1 MRKLKYFTVLMLVG
15 LLTLTGCSFGKK
27 LDAEGRLEKALTK
40 LAKADSFT
48 AKVSVEGEI
57 EGVEGKASLLLKVA
71 KDDDNYNLYL
81 SLEAEADELDDDIS
95 ISAYVLSSKK
105 KIDLYLGDDYDWSHV
120 KISNDDIEDS
130 FGLDVS
136 DYSSGVDEKDI
147 KDAIKDFKK
156 IKEGK
161 TRNGITEI
169 IATIDADDFEA
180 YGLED
185 DIDIIFLVDKS
196 NNLTGIKFDIPDLDD
211 VDIEVEIKKINETK
225 VKVPSDVKEDAEEIE
240 IEDLLYSLL
249 DMTGL
254 GEDEYDYDDDDDD
267 YDYDSNDYTTDEIFH
282 DILLSAS
289 IETCSD
295 GDFVVDF
302 KNYKDE
308 LLLYDSYYDIKR
320 IEDGELTLT
329 KDADEYYCKVTV
341 SRPFVIDGKKCEV
354 TDMEYNRGE
363 CK

>member
-48 AKVSVEGEI
+48 AKLSVEGEI
-57 EGVEGKASLLLKVA
+57 EGVEGKASLLLKAA
-71 KDDDNYNLYL
+71 KDDDYYNLYL

-95 ISAYVLSSKK
+95 ISAYILSSKK
-105 KIDLYLGDDYDWSHV
+105 KIDLYIGDNYDWSHV
-120 KISNDDIEDS
+120 KIDNSDLEDS
-130 FGLDVS
+130 FGLDIS
-136 DYSSGVDEKDI
+136 DYSSGVDEDDI

-156 IKEGK
+156 VKEGK
-161 TRNGITEI
+161 TKDGITEI
-169 IATIDADDFEA
+169 IATIDADDLEE

-211 VDIEVEIKKINETK
+211 VDFEIEIKKINDTK

-267 YDYDSNDYTTDEIFH
+267 YDFDDYTSDEIFH
-282 DILLSAS
+282 DVLLSAS
-289 IETCSD
+289 IKSCYD
-295 GDFVVDF
+295 GGFVVDF
-302 KNYKDE
+302 RNYNDE
-308 LLLYDSYYDIKR
+308 LFLYDDEYDVKR
-320 IEDGELTLT
+320 IEDGELTFT
-329 KDADEYYCKVTV
+329 KESDDSYNCNITVT
-341 SRPFVIDGKKCEV
+341 RQFVIDGKKCEV
-354 TDMEYNRGE
+354 TDMEYNQGE